1 MSIDGLSFNG
11 ATGSISGRVI
21 SSFISTI
28 YTVTCYNGFGH
39 SSVNLNFTY
48 IEEDIEDSCMREGN
62 MFIQIIVYTTKSPSR
77 ISFIMYNPDNSIL
90 LSLPKVGETW
100 ENNNQYYY
108 AECVPQ
114 GIYSCTRTT
123 THDAGWDR
131 QAVEIQLFDTVIA
144 NLTMSTFDGE
154 SISNQLYCI
163 YLIYYSKS

>member
-11 ATGSISGRVI
+11 ATGSISGRVGVYFT
-21 SSFISTI
+21 SKI
-28 YTVTCYNGFGH
+28 YTVTCYNGFGS

-48 IEEDIEDSCMREGN
+48 IEENIEDNCMREGN
-62 MFIQIIVYTTKSPSR
+62 IFIQIIVYTTNSPSR
-77 ISFIMYNPDNSIL
+77 ISFTMYNPDNSIL
-90 LSLPKVGETW
+90 LSLPKVGEKW
-100 ENNNQYYY
+100 GNNDQYYY
-108 AECVPQ
+108 TECVPQ

-123 THDAGWDR
+123 NNDGGWDK

-163 YLIYYSKS
+163 YLIYYSKI